1 MRLHTSI
8 FKSNKKRKK
17 HTLYFL
23 TQINQKSSKKKKNK
37 TRITMNKR
45 KEKGKNT
52 FFINF
57 VNPFTNDQNT
67 ILPIISLLPPISP
80 KPLPRPIL
88 SMMPTT
94 TPLSHKRRIKM
105 SLHPTA
111 AATATATPPHLRPTY
126 NSSRKKTNHQN
137 TKKTQK
143 TNNLSPISNHRMLF
157 KDIFIF
163 PSSTFFNE
171 KDVCANDFV
180 RHTRSMNNAQV
191 FFLFW

>member
-1 MRLHTSI
+1 MAAYTHLSLNRTNH
-8 FKSNKKRKK
+8 KK
-17 HTLYFL
+17 HTLYFP
-23 TQINQKSSKKKKNK
+23 TQINQKSTQKKKN
-37 TRITMNKR
+37 TRQEITMNKR
-45 KEKGKNT
+45 KEKNQKHFFYKLRQPFHQRPKN
-52 FFINF
+52 I
-57 VNPFTNDQNT
+57 
-67 ILPIISLLPPISP
+67 ILPTISLLPSISP
-80 KPLPRPIL
+80 KPLPLPIL

-126 NSSRKKTNHQN
+126 NSSRKKTSHQN
-137 TKKTQK
+137 

-157 KDIFIF
+157 KNIFIF

-191 FFLFW
+191 FFFVW